1 MKKTYIAPTAEA
13 IELFTEGSILTGS
26 PKAGV
31 YNKPEIT
38 GTHSFLSNKTIWNY
52 NEGNEK

>member
-13 IELFTEGSILTGS
+13 IDLFIEAPILAGTTETGI
-26 PKAGV
+26 
-31 YNKPEIT
+31 NNTPEIT
-38 GTHSFLSNKTIWNY
+38 GAPSFLSNKTIWNY

>member
-13 IELFTEGSILTGS
+13 IELFTEDSILTGS

-31 YNKPEIT
+31 NNTQSIT
-38 GTHSFLSNKTIWNY
+38 NDASFLSNKTIWNY

>member
-13 IELFTEGSILTGS
+13 IELFTEGSILSGS
-26 PKAGV
+26 SKLGTFS
-31 YNKPEIT
+31 KPGASNE
-38 GTHSFLSNKTIWNY
+38 SAVLSNKTIWNY

>member
-13 IELFTEGSILTGS
+13 IELFTEDSILTVS
-26 PKAGV
+26 PEACFN
-31 YNKPEIT
+31 NKQEIT
-38 GTHSFLSNKTIWNY
+38 GDASFLSNKTIWNY

>member
-13 IELFTEGSILTGS
+13 IELFTEGSILTGNS
-26 PKAGV
+26 DV
-31 YNKPEIT
+31 SVNKEQEIT
-38 GTHSFLSNKTIWNY
+38 SDLSFLSNKTIWNY

>member
-13 IELFTEGSILTGS
+13 IELFTEGSIL
-26 PKAGV
+26 AGNSNV
-31 YNKPEIT
+31 GVNNTQDIT
-38 GTHSFLSNKTIWNY
+38 GDASFLSNKTIWNY

>member
-13 IELFTEGSILTGS
+13 IELFTEDSILTGS
-26 PKAGV
+26 PNAGV
-31 YNKPEIT
+31 NNTQSIT
-38 GTHSFLSNKTIWNY
+38 GDASFLSNKTIWNY

>member
-13 IELFTEGSILTGS
+13 IELFTEDSILSGS
-26 PKAGV
+26 PEACFN
-31 YNKPEIT
+31 NKQEIT

>member
-13 IELFTEGSILTGS
+13 IDLFIEAPILAGTTETGI
-26 PKAGV
+26 
-31 YNKPEIT
+31 NNTPEIT
-38 GTHSFLSNKTIWNY
+38 NDASFLSNKTIWNY

>member
-13 IELFTEGSILTGS
+13 IDLFIEEPILSGSSSEATVSNEEGFNGNGI
-26 PKAGV
+26 
-31 YNKPEIT
+31 
-38 GTHSFLSNKTIWNY
+38 LSNKTIWNY